1 MPRRSAAGGLPVTR
15 GKPPLRV
22 TLDDPAVRK
31 RLPTYLERRQ
41 ADIQQIELALAA
53 GAFDT
58 VGAIAHGLKGSGGLY
73 GLQPISDL
81 GAELERAAKAGE
93 SEAARHAL
101 DSLKDYLD
109 RLEY

>member
-1 MPRRSAAGGLPVTR
+1 MTR

-31 RLPTYLERRQ
+31 LLPTYLERRQ
-41 ADIQQIELALAA
+41 TDIQTIEAALAA
-53 GAFDT
+53 GDFDT

-73 GLQPISDL
+73 GLQSISDF

-93 SEAARHAL
+93 SEAAQRSV

>member
-1 MPRRSAAGGLPVTR
+1 MTR

-31 RLPTYLERRQ
+31 LLPTYLERRQ
-41 ADIQQIELALAA
+41 ADIQRIEAALAA
-53 GAFDT
+53 GDFAT

-73 GLQPISDL
+73 GLQPISDF
-81 GAELERAAKAGE
+81 GAELERAAKVAE
-93 SEAARHAL
+93 RAAAQRSV
-101 DSLKDYLD
+101 DSLRDYLD